1 MKNYSELID
10 KICDGELTA
19 EELEVI
25 DQLLE
30 NDQDFI
36 DQLEAHSDIIDHL
49 HYEGKKEQLEEYHR
63 EYIKER
69 TGSGLV
75 PRKTWL
81 VAASLLLFLSAATF
95 AYFNFIIPREKLPV
109 VSEDPVNNQRELA
122 ENIDL
127 IIQQY
132 QLSGVHDLQLTTEA
146 GVRLGFPAGSIKDAK
161 GNLYL
166 DEYQLELMEVTDAQQ
181 ISNIISLKKNKQK
194 RPPDLLI
201 YLGLQNSNL
210 SFNRLNPPGLLDD
223 YRVQKAAFDTTGI
236 TVMSL
241 SNLDLPVIQ
250 LNKVMQDYQRYQES
264 KVLLDSVAL
273 HYSLD
278 GKEYHPKN
286 GNGLVL
292 DKSFINKVKRFVQ
305 SYEASKH
312 FVAKVNQAQ
321 YCWSLYQKQH
331 QLTINQ
337 SKKSIVINHYLPQ
350 QGWYAVWKA

>member
-1 MKNYSELID
+1 
-10 KICDGELTA
+10 
-19 EELEVI
+19 
-25 DQLLE
+25 
-30 NDQDFI
+30 
-36 DQLEAHSDIIDHL
+36 
-49 HYEGKKEQLEEYHR
+49 
-63 EYIKER
+63 
-69 TGSGLV
+69 TG
-75 PRKTWL
+75 
-81 VAASLLLFLSAATF
+81 A
-95 AYFNFIIPREKLPV
+95 
-109 VSEDPVNNQRELA
+109 
-122 ENIDL
+122 
-127 IIQQY
+127 
-132 QLSGVHDLQLTTEA
+132 HDLQLTTEA
-146 GVRLGFPAGSIKDAK
+146 GLRLGFPAGSLIDAK

-166 DEYQLELMEVTDAQQ
+166 DKYQLELMEVTDAQQ
-181 ISNIISLKKNKQK
+181 ISNIISLKKNKLK

-201 YLGLQNSNL
+201 YLGLQNSDLN
-210 SFNRLNPPGLLDD
+210 FNRLNPPGLLDD
-223 YRVQKAAFDTTGI
+223 YRVQKAAFDSTGI

-241 SNLDLPVIQ
+241 SSLDLPVIK

-286 GNGLVL
+286 GSGLVL

-305 SYEASKH
+305 SYESSKD

-350 QGWYAVWKA
+350 QGWYAVWKE